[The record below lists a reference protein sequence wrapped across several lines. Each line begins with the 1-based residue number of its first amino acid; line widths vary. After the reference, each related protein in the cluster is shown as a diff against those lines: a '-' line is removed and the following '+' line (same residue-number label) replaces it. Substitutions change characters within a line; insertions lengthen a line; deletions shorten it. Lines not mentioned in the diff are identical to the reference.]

1 MTATVAGSARF
12 VGRVRELAELR
23 GWLTQARAGRGRM
36 TLLRAEPGMGKTRL
50 VEELAVAA
58 RELGVPVVWGRC
70 SADSGA
76 PPLWPLRRIVAQ
88 LPGVHEPLGA
98 GEDFGLSTDGL
109 AAARFA
115 QFVWLADAVVN
126 AADAAGLLVI
136 AEDLHWADSATAAA
150 LGHLA
155 AELRRSK
162 ALVVCTTRPLTE
174 SDSAASAALHERPD
188 VEQRTLSGLDQ
199 GAIADYLSALEG
211 GARIDERYADLVLR
225 QTAGNSLYVTAVART
240 LAERVSLRSFDS
252 GQSQAALA
260 GRRELLDLIRE
271 PMGRVSTECRGL
283 VEWASVAGEEFSIVE
298 LSSARSLPPDAVLAL
313 VDEAVEAGLL
323 IRPADAP
330 GTARFVHALVRDGVY
345 GSLDRDARSRAH
357 RALAVAIEASDGVSL
372 VRVAAIANHLAHGA
386 ATPAD
391 HLRASAYARRAGQAA
406 LGDLAYAEAATQFG
420 SALYSLAMAGLVSA
434 PERTELLLDLA
445 FAEYRSGAFGSSL
458 EHCGQAADLAEKQQ
472 RWDLLARA
480 ALLVDG
486 VSALGT
492 GDSLLGLCHRA
503 LALLPESQ
511 RSIRAQ
517 LEARLAYAAA
527 DQGDMT
533 RAETMSAAAL
543 ALAEQTDDPAALIA
557 AVRARHQ
564 ALAGPGHALERIQLG
579 VKAVQLAHRSD
590 PLAALWGRLWQIDAA
605 FELGDLLAVDRGL
618 TELGR
623 LAEELRFPLA
633 RWHFNR
639 LRAARESMVGH
650 FALAEEQA
658 RAALDLADELQDPS
672 VVGLHYAFSLSLA
685 YTRGEVV
692 PIPETHGGPREFIQ
706 AAAHSQLPIAF
717 ASMALALV
725 TAGDV
730 EEAARLAS
738 RLTSEA
744 GRWPLDGRWIIAVA
758 ILADVVADVD
768 SAESAAVLY
777 PMLAPFA
784 DLAVAGGSGTVA
796 CEGSVARHQ
805 GRLAATSGRLEV
817 AERHFRDAI
826 TFEERMGAR
835 PFAAI
840 SRMYLAEVLQAR
852 GRAQDLATAAT
863 HARAALAA
871 MRVLGMPGRAAHCQ
885 RILALVDSDL
895 AAQTALTPREREIVA
910 LVAEGMSNRQVAEQL
925 FVSERTVETHV
936 SHVLAK
942 LGANTRTDIAT
953 WALSSGLTS
962 KER

>member
-1 MTATVAGSARF
+1 MTATSTSGAHF
-12 VGRVRELAELR
+12 VGRTRELTELR
-23 GWLTQARAGRGRM
+23 GWLAQAQAGRGRM
-36 TLLRAEPGMGKTRL
+36 TLIRGEAGMGKTRL
-50 VEELAVAA
+50 AEELAFEA
-58 RELGVPVVWGRC
+58 RELGLPVVWGRC
-70 SADSGA
+70 STDSGA
-76 PPLWPLRRIVAQ
+76 PPLWPLRRIVEQ
-88 LPGVHEPLGA
+88 LPGMHEPLRA
-98 GEDFGLSTDGL
+98 GEDFGPSTDGL

-115 QFVWLADAVVN
+115 QLVWLADAVV
-126 AADAAGLLVI
+126 AAAEPAGLLVI
-136 AEDLHWADSATAAA
+136 VEDLHWADSATAAA

-162 ALVVCTTRPLTE
+162 ALVVGTTRPSTE
-174 SDSAASAALHERPD
+174 TDSAAGAALLERPD
-188 VEQRTLSGLDQ
+188 VEQRTLFGLDRRE
-199 GAIADYLSALEG
+199 IADFLSAIDG
-211 GARIDERYADLVLR
+211 DRIDERYADLVLR
-225 QTAGNSLYVTAVART
+225 QTAGNTLFVTAVARL
-240 LAERVSLRSFDS
+240 LAERVSLRSFDAELS
-252 GQSQAALA
+252 HTALA
-260 GRRELLDLIRE
+260 RRPELLDLIRE
-271 PMGRVSTECRGL
+271 PIGRVSTECRGL

-298 LSSARSLPPDAVLAL
+298 LSSARALPTDAVLAL

-330 GTARFVHALVRDGVY
+330 GRARFVHALVRDGVY
-345 GSLDRDARSRAH
+345 GSLDRDARSHAH
-357 RALAVAIEASDGVSL
+357 RALAVAIEASDRTSL
-372 VRVAAIANHLAHGA
+372 ERVAAVANHLARGA

-391 HLRASAYARRAGQAA
+391 HLRASASARLAGQAA
-406 LGDLAYAEAATQFG
+406 LGDLAYAEAAGQFG
-420 SALYSLAMAGLVSA
+420 SALYSLTMAGGA
-434 PERTELLLDLA
+434 PATERAELLLDLA

-458 EHCGQAADLAEKQQ
+458 EHCGQAADLAETQQ

-486 VSALGT
+486 VSAPGT
-492 GDSLLGLCHRA
+492 ADSLLSLSHRA
-503 LALLPESQ
+503 LALLPEAQ
-511 RSIRAQ
+511 RSVRAQ

-527 DQGDMT
+527 DDGDIA

-557 AVRARHQ
+557 ALRARHQ
-564 ALAGPGHALERIQLG
+564 ALAGPGHAAERIRLG
-579 VKAVQLAHRSD
+579 ANAVQLADRGD

-618 TELGR
+618 TDLGR

-639 LRAARESMVGH
+639 LRAARESMVGR
-650 FALAEEQA
+650 FTLAEEQA
-658 RAALDLADELQDPS
+658 RAAVNLAGALQDPS
-672 VVGLHYAFSLSLA
+672 VVGLHYAFGLSLA

-706 AAAHSQLPIAF
+706 AAAHSQLPIAL
-717 ASMALALV
+717 ASMALAMV
-725 TAGDV
+725 AAGDV

-738 RLTSEA
+738 RLASEA

-768 SAESAAVLY
+768 SAESAAALY
-777 PMLAPFA
+777 PLLAPFTN
-784 DLAVAGGSGTVA
+784 LAVAGGSGTVA
-796 CEGSVARHQ
+796 CAGSVARHQ
-805 GRLAATSGRLEV
+805 GRLAATSGRLDV

-852 GRAQDLATAAT
+852 GGARDLAAAGT
-863 HARAALAA
+863 QARAALAA
-871 MRVLGMPGRAAHCQ
+871 MRVLGMPGRAAECQ
-885 RILALVDSDL
+885 RILTLVDSDL

-910 LVAEGMSNRQVAEQL
+910 RVAEGMSNRQIAEQL

-953 WALSSGLTS
+953 WALTSGLTT
-962 KER
+962 KEH